1 MRIAYIYH
9 LDAADPGVQSG
20 RPASILAELLHLGL
34 EIEPVFPLHAKTRAS
49 WMVKKLVFRLL
60 GRHYRWDREP
70 RRLAA
75 FARECEARIVGKKID
90 MVFSPGSEVISHLQT
105 DLPVAFCADATFANL
120 LDYYQ
125 DFAHVSPGYEQ
136 QGHRQETAALSRAQ
150 LAVYPSEWAAR
161 SAVDTYGAEP
171 NKVAVIPF
179 GPNLGGQNTREQV
192 WKWIEG
198 RTRDVIRLLFVGRN
212 WERKGGDTVVATA
225 EKLIQAGHR
234 VELDI
239 VGSGISRSYF
249 HISWIRQHGLLS
261 PRVPEDVRRLN
272 ELFANA
278 HYLFVPS
285 RAEAYGMTFAEGNA
299 FGLPVIATATGGIP
313 SIIRHGW
320 NGFLLPLSEGAE
332 DYAETISSSFGDPGK
347 YQQLCRQAF
356 DEFEAR
362 LNWRAFCRRFLEHAA
377 QCGCIRNHTGLV
389 ASSP

>member
-136 QGHRQETAALSRAQ
+136 QGHRQ
-150 LAVYPSEWAAR
+150 P
-161 SAVDTYGAEP
+161 
-171 NKVAVIPF
+171 
-179 GPNLGGQNTREQV
+179 
-192 WKWIEG
+192 
-198 RTRDVIRLLFVGRN
+198 
-212 WERKGGDTVVATA
+212 
-225 EKLIQAGHR
+225 IQA
-234 VELDI
+234 
-239 VGSGISRSYF
+239 VG
-249 HISWIRQHGLLS
+249 
-261 PRVPEDVRRLN
+261 
-272 ELFANA
+272 
-278 HYLFVPS
+278 
-285 RAEAYGMTFAEGNA
+285 
-299 FGLPVIATATGGIP
+299 TGP
-313 SIIRHGW
+313 
-320 NGFLLPLSEGAE
+320 
-332 DYAETISSSFGDPGK
+332 K
-347 YQQLCRQAF
+347 
-356 DEFEAR
+356 
-362 LNWRAFCRRFLEHAA
+362 
-377 QCGCIRNHTGLV
+377 RN
-389 ASSP
+389 